1 MEVDYKQEIIKKIG
15 EMSKYYSAHQVFRD
29 WIEIYALSIANFCD
43 PKGTPVWGKREQ
55 QYLSTIGKYEEQ
67 EILGFTELGGMLTL
81 ALEDDMSDVLG
92 AVYMGLETSSK
103 VTGQFFT
110 PDNIS
115 RLVSKMMDENVVS
128 TEEVITLNEPACGSS
143 GMIIAYAKAL
153 KEKDMNFQKMLDVKA
168 TDIDLACV
176 YMSYIQLSLL
186 GIKAVVVRQDSLIKE
201 TIPHEHIFV
210 TPAKKGMLL

>member
-1 MEVDYKQEIIKKIG
+1 MDYKSEIVKKIH
-15 EMSKYYSAHQVFRD
+15 EMAKYYSAHQVFRD
-29 WIEIYALSIANFCD
+29 WIEVFALSIANFCEHT
-43 PKGTPVWGKREQ
+43 GTPVWEEREQ
-55 QYLSTIGKYEEQ
+55 QYLSTIGKYQKQ
-67 EILGFTELGGMLTL
+67 EILGFTELGGMLAL
-81 ALEDDMSDVLG
+81 ALEEDMSDILG

-115 RLVSKMMDENVVS
+115 RLVSKMMVEDMLS
-128 TEEVITLNEPACGSS
+128 TEEIITLNEPACGSS

-153 KEKDMNFQKMLDVKA
+153 KEKDVNFQKMLDVKA
-168 TDIDLACV
+168 SDIDFACV

-186 GIKAVVVRQDSLIKE
+186 GIKAVVARQDSLIKE
-201 TIPHEHIFV
+201 TVPHEHIFV

>member
-1 MEVDYKQEIIKKIG
+1 MDYKSEIVKKIN
-15 EMSKYYSAHQVFRD
+15 EMAKYYSAHQVFRD
-29 WIEIYALSIANFCD
+29 WIEVYALSIANFCK
-43 PKGTPVWGKREQ
+43 PTGTPVWEKREQ
-55 QYLSTIGKYEEQ
+55 QYLSTIGKYQEQ
-67 EILGFTELGGMLTL
+67 EILGFADLGGILAL
-81 ALEDDMSDVLG
+81 ALEEDISDVLG

-115 RLVSKMMDENVVS
+115 RLVSKMMDDEVVS
-128 TEEVITLNEPACGSS
+128 TDMPIKLYEPACGSS

-153 KEKDMNFQKMLDVKA
+153 RDKDINYQRLLDIKA
-168 TDIDLACV
+168 SDIDFACV

-186 GIKAVVVRQDSLIKE
+186 GIKAVIARQDSLLGEKV
-201 TIPHEHIFV
+201 PHEHIFA